1 MKNLN
6 LALFNALVDS
16 TEGLE
21 VNFKVGKECELNV
34 KGDFKSMAKLAGL
47 ILEKESIEIRERNE
61 KNDRNDLKSEIED
74 LITSAKR

>member
-6 LALFNALVDS
+6 LEIFNAIVDS

-21 VNFKVGKECELNV
+21 VNFKVGKECELIL

-47 ILEKESIEIRERNE
+47 ILEKEAIEARGRET
-61 KNDRNDLKSEIED
+61 KDLNNFKSEIDD
-74 LITSAKR
+74 LIASAKR

>member
-34 KGDFKSMAKLAGL
+34 KGDFKAMAKLAGV
-47 ILEKESIEIRERNE
+47 ILEKEAIEARGRET
-61 KNDRNDLKSEIED
+61 KDLNNFKSEIDD
-74 LITSAKR
+74 LLALVKR